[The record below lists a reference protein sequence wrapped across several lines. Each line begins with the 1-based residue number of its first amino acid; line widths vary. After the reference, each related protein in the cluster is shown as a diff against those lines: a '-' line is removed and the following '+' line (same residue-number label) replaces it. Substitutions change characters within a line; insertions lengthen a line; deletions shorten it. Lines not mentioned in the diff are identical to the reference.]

1 MKFLQFGLAFA
12 CLAVPVYA
20 HEAEGH
26 TFEDNETNGVA
37 ERSFSY
43 SYGPQV
49 AAHPILAA
57 VIRAQEEAALAK
69 QKAQW
74 NEAVEEFGDI
84 GCITCVAQLYTN
96 TWEMAAT
103 TERFL
108 ILQSERWTYT
118 GGAHGNSFFS
128 ALGWDHEGG
137 EAGEGAAFRPVDM
150 FVNETA
156 LENTAFGD
164 YCAALLEQKGERLE
178 LDTADM
184 NPFDGCPSVTELV
197 VIPLSSDGEQF
208 DRLRFLAA
216 PYVAGSYAEGPYS
229 FEIPVT
235 EAMLGVVR
243 QEFAD
248 HFALG
253 DQPAD

>member
-12 CLAVPVYA
+12 CLAAPVLG
-20 HEAEGH
+20 HEPEGQ
-26 TFEDNETNGVA
+26 TFEDSETKGVA

-43 SYGPQV
+43 SYDQEV
-49 AAHPILAA
+49 AAHPTLAA

-74 NEAVEEFGDI
+74 NEAVDEFGDMN
-84 GCITCVAQLYTN
+84 CITCVSRLYTN
-96 TWEMAAT
+96 TWEVAAT
-103 TERFL
+103 TGRFL
-108 ILQSERWTYT
+108 MLQSERWTYT

-164 YCAALLEQKGERLE
+164 YCAALLEQKGERLD
-178 LDTADM
+178 LDTAKM
-184 NPFDGCPSVTELV
+184 SPFDGCPSVTELV
-197 VIPLSSDGEQF
+197 VIPLSSDGGKF

-216 PYVAGSYAEGPYS
+216 PYVAGSFAEGPYS

-235 EAMLGVVR
+235 EAVIGVVKP
-243 QEFAD
+243 EFAD